1 MNIIDDLLA
10 FYNAAPQGDIYRDAI
25 MHLMDNLTN
34 IQGATIYQMADMCYV
49 SPSTISRLCRRL
61 GCENYS
67 AFRDE
72 ILYVLDHY
80 DDYNRIV
87 PSYMV
92 TPEKQEKDI
101 LLDTIETA
109 VADLRTMDNST
120 FDHLADVIHQA
131 SMVGIYSYGN
141 ASSTVILQNV
151 LIVAGQKVR
160 PHNSR
165 RHFNDTDLFGN
176 DSVVIFEYPYFKA
189 TEYLTQALKE
199 CKANNATTILI
210 TTHAPQSLSKYCDYF
225 YNFQGRQTIMDNYKR
240 EFFFDMIVM
249 AYRRKYIDNPEV

>member
-10 FYNAAPQGDIYRDAI
+10 FYNATPQGDIYRDAI
-25 MHLMDNLTN
+25 MHLMDNLTH
-34 IQGATIYQMADMCYV
+34 IRGATIYQMADMCYV

-92 TPEKQEKDI
+92 TPQKPENDI
-101 LLDTIETA
+101 LLDTIEAA
-109 VADLRTMDNST
+109 VSDLRTIDDKIFEN
-120 FDHLADVIHQA
+120 LADVIFNA
-131 SMVGIYSYGN
+131 SLVGIYSYGN
-141 ASSTVILQNV
+141 TSSTMILQNA
-151 LIVAGQKVR
+151 LIVSGQKVR

-165 RHFNDTDLFGN
+165 HHFNDTAQFGEN
-176 DSVVIFEYPYFKA
+176 SVVIFDYPYFKA

-199 CKANNATTILI
+199 CKDNKAITILI
-210 TTHAPQSLSKYCDYF
+210 TTHAPETLAKYCDYF
-225 YNFQGRQTIMDNYKR
+225 YNFDGRQTIMDNYKR
-240 EFFFDMIVM
+240 DLFFDMVIM
-249 AYRRKYIDNPEV
+249 AYRRKYIDNPDR